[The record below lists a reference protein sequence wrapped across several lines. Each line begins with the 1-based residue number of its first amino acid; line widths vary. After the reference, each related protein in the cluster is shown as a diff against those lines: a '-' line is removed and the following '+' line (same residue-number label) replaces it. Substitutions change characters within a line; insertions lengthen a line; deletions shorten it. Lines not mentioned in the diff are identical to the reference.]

1 MSDHVIDSLSDYV
14 DDELSANQRAVVD
27 THLRACNTCGAL
39 LDDLRTI
46 VAHARLAATT
56 DRAPSR
62 DLWKGILARIR
73 GREPSTFA
81 AASDRMCLPR

>member
-1 MSDHVIDSLSDYV
+1 VSDHVIDRLSAYF

-27 THLRACNTCGAL
+27 THLPACHTCGAL

-56 DRAPSR
+56 EHPRAIS
-62 DLWKGILARIR
+62 G
-73 GREPSTFA
+73 TQY
-81 AASDRMCLPR
+81 